1 MLFLGLE
8 KRFAA
13 IVTASPGSLRLGCL
27 GLVCLHDRHGDCVSR
42 VLLDWMLLWFL
53 VRYGFVSGCCARQ
66 SHALH
71 PFPWDMLVR
80 TKIYVWSPR
89 DWTLLQRD
97 RGWLSLARSLS
108 PPSMNAY
115 CARLPTKSS
124 AQGAHVTGCQVGC
137 RADLY
142 CTSTGTSSLRGPGR
156 KSRMEWL
163 GSVSASWE
171 MSCGF
176 LCAVGLRCMTLSAWG
191 ALHDD

>member
-1 MLFLGLE
+1 MSRPRLSARPTRRLRVESLAGLDVAVVLG
-8 KRFAA
+8 A
-13 IVTASPGSLRLGCL
+13 LRIR
-27 GLVCLHDRHGDCVSR
+27 VR
-42 VLLDWMLLWFL
+42 VL
-53 VRYGFVSGCCARQ
+53 RSAIACP
-66 SHALH
+66 H

-80 TKIYVWSPR
+80 TKIYVWSPP

-124 AQGAHVTGCQVGC
+124 AQGAHMTGCQVGC